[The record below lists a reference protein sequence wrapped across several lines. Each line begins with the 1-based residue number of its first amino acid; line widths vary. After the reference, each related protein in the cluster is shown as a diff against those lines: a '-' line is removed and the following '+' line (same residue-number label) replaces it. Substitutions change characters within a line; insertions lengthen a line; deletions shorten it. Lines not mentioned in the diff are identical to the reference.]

1 MYDTDTD
8 STKSHAVKT
17 EIDDV
22 QNFLFNTDFI
32 KYFHIKD
39 TENDIAQSICIL
51 NSFFERFRSKDNRL
65 CGNKLLCSELKRLK
79 WLELLIIMLPR
90 S

>member
-39 TENDIAQSICIL
+39 TENYIAQFK
-51 NSFFERFRSKDNRL
+51 FFF
-65 CGNKLLCSELKRLK
+65 
-79 WLELLIIMLPR
+79 
-90 S
+90 